1 MLSQN
6 SSIGYSGGV
15 KVLIAGASGFIGKA
29 LIEVLLKQENIEIV
43 ALSRRARES
52 HHPRLQ
58 WKRCDLFSMK
68 DIHEAMQGCEQ
79 AYYLVHSM
87 LPSASLSQGSFYDY
101 DLILADNFVRCSKVN
116 QIQHLIYL
124 GGMIPP
130 SVELSWHLKSRLEVE
145 ETLQAS
151 GIRTTTLRAGLV
163 IGERGSSFE
172 ILRKLVERLPLMI
185 CPAWTL
191 TESQPI
197 ALSEMIEVLVRVL
210 LEPSFQGRV
219 YDVGGPE
226 VLTYQSLL
234 LKTAEAVGKK
244 RRLYSFNLVPL
255 GMSRLWV
262 TLITGSPSDLVY
274 PLVLSLKHRMVS
286 DPSIAWTDWR
296 GPRVTLSSALRL
308 ASRLPEA
315 SRASSPSSANLPER
329 KMVRSVQRLH
339 HPKGKDAAWL
349 ADEYF
354 RWLPKFLFFA
364 VRVKVEGSTCRFHL
378 FSRHIVL
385 LHLEKSAERS
395 TPDRQLLYVRGG
407 LLASSQVN
415 RGRLEFREALQGRV
429 FLAALHDFMPSLPW
443 VIYRFT
449 QALIHLFVMKMFDKH
464 LKSKEF
470 IDC

>member
-6 SSIGYSGGV
+6 SSIGYSEGV

-29 LIEVLLKQENIEIV
+29 LIEVLLQQEHIEIV
-43 ALSRRARES
+43 ALSRKTRES

-68 DIHEAMQGCEQ
+68 DIHEAMRGCEQ

-87 LPSASLSQGSFYDY
+87 LPSATLSQGSFYDY

-116 QIQHLIYL
+116 QIKHLIYL

-145 ETLQAS
+145 ETLQGS
-151 GIRTTTLRAGLV
+151 GILTTTLRAGLV

-172 ILRKLVERLPLMI
+172 ILRKLVERLPLMV

-226 VLTYQSLL
+226 VLTYQALL

-262 TLITGSPSDLVY
+262 TLITGSPRDLVY
-274 PLVLSLKHRMVS
+274 PLVLSLKHRMVA
-286 DPSIAWTDWR
+286 DPLIAWGDWR
-296 GPRVTLSSALRL
+296 GPRVTLSNALRL
-308 ASRLPEA
+308 ASHTPEVVEK
-315 SRASSPSSANLPER
+315 SSPHVRER
-329 KMVRSVQRLH
+329 KFVRSVQRLY
-339 HPKGKDAAWL
+339 HPTGKNAAWL

-354 RWLPKFLFFA
+354 RWLPKFLFFI
-364 VRVKVEGSTCRFHL
+364 VRVQVEDSTCRFYLFTRHL
-378 FSRHIVL
+378 VL
-385 LHLEKSAERS
+385 LYLEKSKERS

-449 QALIHLFVMKMFDKH
+449 QAIIHLFVMKMFDKH
-464 LKSKEF
+464 LKSNKF
-470 IDC
+470 INC